1 AERMHDNN
9 RIMVYVAAAA
19 AAVCCAGPVVVA
31 VIGTAGLTTWLAK
44 AGNVLVP
51 ALILC
56 TVVAGFVLYRKRHRE
71 R

>member
-1 AERMHDNN
+1 MHDNN

-19 AAVCCAGPVVVA
+19 AAVCCAAPAVVA
-31 VIGTAGLTTWLAK
+31 AIGAAGLTAWLAR
-44 AGNVLVP
+44 AGNVLIP

-56 TVVAGFVLYRKRHRE
+56 AGLAGVALYRKQRRE